1 MGRIANGFVALLV
14 SVLLTACA
22 FNEVSGQRVAGAN
35 SETAFR
41 AVDVIFVDQATMTQ
55 SGIRAMIGAPAPQG
69 LMSRASGDL
78 PIVMRELRDGA
89 VAALSENRV
98 PGRALLFSE
107 RASLGPSS
115 SYSHLVVVSM
125 QSATISVQTATTF
138 ILNVEVLDAA
148 TRRSLWKGTSRV
160 NPGASG
166 WNEADRR
173 ANLAEKGRKFGEG
186 LIQALRDSGAVLPG
200 RPS

>member
-1 MGRIANGFVALLV
+1 MRRIANGFVTLLI
-14 SVLLTACA
+14 SVVLTGCA
-22 FNEVSGQRVAGAN
+22 FNEVSGQRVAGTT
-35 SETAFR
+35 SGTAFR
-41 AVDVIFVDQATMTQ
+41 AVDIVFTDQAAMSQ
-55 SGIRAMIGAPAPQG
+55 SGIGALIGAPAPQG

-78 PIVMRELRDGA
+78 PTVMRELRDGA

-98 PGRALLFSE
+98 TGRALLLSE
-107 RASLGPSS
+107 RATLGPSS
-115 SYSHLVVVSM
+115 SYSHVILVSM

-166 WNEADRR
+166 WNETERR
-173 ANLAEKGRKFGEG
+173 ANIAEKGRKFGNG
-186 LIQALRDSGAVLPG
+186 LIQALRDSGALPAS
-200 RPS
+200 RNS